1 MTDELKA
8 MFSPETLKAL
18 EELESVE
25 KRFAELATRTGE
37 NAQAFIQDL
46 REIKIQKWK
55 FFLRSSQNSLTYSHD

>member
-1 MTDELKA
+1 MTDEIKA

-46 REIKIQKWK
+46 REIKIQK
-55 FFLRSSQNSLTYSHD
+55 